1 MQTIKREDLDL
12 LAKTNFW
19 SVVQQKLLY
28 QKGVYAQPKQWMLF
42 IKITCLALGLS
53 FFVAGVIFFF
63 AFNWDA
69 MHKFQK
75 LSTLLV
81 LVLIFS
87 FASIFLKSSLW
98 IKNSLLFAAS
108 LLVGGSFAVFGQI
121 YQTGADAY
129 DFFLAWTLFIALWS
143 FSSRFPP
150 LLLFFVILVQTTL
163 TLYFEQVGSDLAF
176 IQIVTILYIV
186 QLIFYSFFTY
196 VNATPDDVLSL
207 WFRKT
212 LFFMALLLSTIG
224 LIWGIFDS
232 FSTGFY
238 ALLVLVL
245 ISYSFAFIQ
254 SWVKF
259 DWVMV
264 CSTLLSVLFIL
275 VSFILKASMGT
286 FGYFFATL
294 ALVFGIAAIVKVYF
308 NLIEKRNEHI
318 TT

>member
-1 MQTIKREDLDL
+1 MKITVREDLDL
-12 LAKTNFW
+12 LAKTNHW
-19 SVVQQKLLY
+19 SAEQQKQLY
-28 QKGVYAQPKQWMLF
+28 QKGVYAQTVQWMLF

-75 LSTLLV
+75 LGALLI

-87 FASIFLKSSLW
+87 LASIFLKTTLW

-108 LLVGGSFAVFGQI
+108 LLVGGSFAIFGQI

-129 DFFLAWTLFIALWS
+129 DFFLAWTIFIALWS
-143 FSSRFPP
+143 ISSRFPP

-163 TLYFEQVGSDLAF
+163 TLYFEQVGPDLTF
-176 IQIVTILYIV
+176 IQIVTILYV
-186 QLIFYSFFTY
+186 AQLIFYSFFTY

-212 LFFMALLLSTIG
+212 LYFMALLLSTIG
-224 LIWGIFDS
+224 LIWGVFDS

-245 ISYSFAFIQ
+245 ISYSFAFII
-254 SWVKF
+254 SWEKY

-264 CSTLLSVLFIL
+264 CSTLLSVLFVL